1 MTNQRT
7 MKKTYILGMAKSS
20 MTLKQGGISRSIEL
34 DVLRIIY
41 CIEKFNQEKKQAKG
55 FLLVYNDEMK
65 NRIENNWLTKYKT
78 SNPDNIEIIT
88 FEHKLTTNE
97 ERIIKKEKVGNSK
110 FNSSSATKS
119 AEITERIL
127 KEQIKLRYKN
137 LTELDKHTAPIDIN
151 WDFYGTGE

>member
-1 MTNQRT
+1 
-7 MKKTYILGMAKSS
+7 MAKSS
-20 MTLKQGGISRSIEL
+20 KTLKQGGISRSIEL

-41 CIEKFNQEKKQAKG
+41 CIEKFTQDKKQVKG
-55 FLLVYNDEMK
+55 FLLVCNDEMK
-65 NRIENNWLTKYKT
+65 NRVENNWLTKYKI
-78 SNPDNIEIIT
+78 SKPDSIEVIT
-88 FEHKLTTNE
+88 FWDKLTTSE
-97 ERIIKKEKVGNSK
+97 KRTIEKEKDGNSK

-119 AEITERIL
+119 AKITERIL